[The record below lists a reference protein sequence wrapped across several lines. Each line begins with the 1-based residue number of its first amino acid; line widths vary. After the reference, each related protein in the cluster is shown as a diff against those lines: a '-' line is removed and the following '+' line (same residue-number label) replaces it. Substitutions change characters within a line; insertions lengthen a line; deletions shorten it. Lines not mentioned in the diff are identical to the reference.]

1 MRNAARSLI
10 AVPACV
16 ASIACASHHTTAPI
30 HEVCSGYGDA
40 ATSPYALPYPVGVTW
55 PVWQGNCS
63 GFGHSGFWKYSY
75 DFKTPIGSVVTAARG
90 GTVFYAYGGS
100 RDDGPHDSTAR
111 PNLVFI
117 RHADSTVAVYS
128 HLMHNGVRVQVG
140 QVVAQGDTIAL
151 SGNTGY
157 TDNNPHL
164 HFSIHACAS
173 LPGFAA
179 VPGCPALP
187 TVFNNA
193 EPPPTGPLLQG
204 TSYRSGPPGTV
215 PDSTPEAP

>member
-1 MRNAARSLI
+1 MSVRNVVCLLVAALQG
-10 AVPACV
+10 VG
-16 ASIACASHHTTAPI
+16 CASDPITAGI
-30 HEVCSGYGDA
+30 HETCSGYGIPDA
-40 ATSPYALPYPVGVTW
+40 SPYALPYPVGVTW

-75 DFKTPIGSVVTAARG
+75 DFNMPIGSVVTAARG
-90 GTVFYAYGGS
+90 GTVFYTYAS
-100 RDDGPHDSTAR
+100 ARDDGPHDSTAR

-128 HLMHNGVRVQVG
+128 HLMRNGVRVLVG

-157 TDNNPHL
+157 TDDHPHL

-173 LPGFAA
+173 LPGFAD
-179 VPGCPALP
+179 VPSCPALA
-187 TVFNNA
+187 TVFSNA
-193 EPPPTGPLLQG
+193 EPPPSGPLQQG
-204 TSYRSGPPGTV
+204 VSYKSGTLSPMPDPG
-215 PDSTPEAP
+215 SEIR